1 MAKCCENLENAIDFN
16 NKFFI
21 NLKYK
26 MLRAMAF
33 SCISKQRFL
42 FHFVKFEH
50 DILKLEIFF

>member
-1 MAKCCENLENAIDFN
+1 MAKCCENSENAIDFN

-33 SCISKQRFL
+33 FCISKQ
-42 FHFVKFEH
+42 
-50 DILKLEIFF
+50 ILISFCKI